1 MTGQLHFDLPVRPAL
16 GRDAFFVSPSNA
28 LAVAM
33 IDGWRDWPGRKLA
46 LIGPKGA
53 GKTHLAHVWAAEAGA
68 RIIPATDLAQADIP
82 ALVTGPVAV
91 EDVPQIAGTA
101 EAEAALFH
109 LHNLVLAE
117 GHALLVTGTG
127 SPKTWALTLPDLMSR
142 MEGTQAAILNQPD
155 DALLGAVLSKL
166 FADRQLSVGQDVIA
180 YLVRRID
187 RSFEAAQRIV
197 ARIDAEALARKH
209 AITRPFVTRLLD
221 SDDTPS

>member
-1 MTGQLHFDLPVRPAL
+1 MNDQLSFELPVRPAL

-33 IDGWRDWPGRKLA
+33 LDGWSDWPGRKMA
-46 LIGPKGA
+46 LVGPRGA
-53 GKTHLAHVWAAEAGA
+53 GKTHLTHVWAAEAGA
-68 RIIPATDLAQADIP
+68 RIIAAAGLAGADIP
-82 ALVTGPVAV
+82 TLSTAPVAV
-91 EDVPQIAGTA
+91 EDVPLIAGDA

-127 SPKTWALTLPDLMSR
+127 SPGTWGLRLPDLMSR
-142 MEGTQAAILNQPD
+142 MEGTQAALLGQPD
-155 DALLGAVLSKL
+155 DALLGAVLVKL
-166 FADRQLSVGQDVIA
+166 FADRQLSVGPGVIA

-187 RSFEAAQRIV
+187 RSFEAAQTIV
-197 ARIDAEALARKH
+197 ARIDAAALAQKH

-221 SDDTPS
+221 RDDTNP